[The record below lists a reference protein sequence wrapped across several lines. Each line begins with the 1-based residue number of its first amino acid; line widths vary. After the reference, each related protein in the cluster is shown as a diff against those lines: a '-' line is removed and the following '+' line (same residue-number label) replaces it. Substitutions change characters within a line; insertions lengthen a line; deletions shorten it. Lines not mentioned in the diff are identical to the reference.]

1 MLISRAPPPGMRD
14 VDELISPTL
23 EIDSVC
29 ESAQIEVGGPF
40 VGIEM
45 HHGSPL
51 LHRIS
56 LFYPVANSID
66 LSMDYWQRSE
76 SRVTFLG
83 LKVGCGPKEWVGL
96 EPFGFR
102 LTPYSVMLHTVDE
115 RRAIRVSYQFCKEKP
130 AMVTKLEITNSL
142 AEPESFEVYTHLE
155 ASLRTSHTYA
165 LVDKAWTEFH
175 EAGSAIYVNFDDA
188 AAGNAQVFVAN
199 AGEQPTSF
207 ATDSET
213 LGLPP
218 RGNWWMDKVMD
229 LPGEV
234 IGRASPGRPAAAF
247 LYRKQLDPGQKLTV
261 VQMLGS
267 CRWGEGREIVGYL
280 LDHYEHQIGL
290 YEGCVLSKAHGD
302 GVVRTGDRAIDHSA
316 LWAKAVLAAN
326 AHYLHGEVV
335 PMPCPAEY
343 NFYFTHDVL
352 LTDLAAVHFD
362 LARVRRDLEY
372 IVAKADDTL
381 PHACYWKDDRYVIE
395 FAGADNWNHFWFIL
409 VSASYLR
416 HSGDIETL
424 QRLYPHLTRSLKLA
438 MTSRGEDD
446 LMWARHPDWWDI
458 GHSFGPRAYMTIL
471 AIRALREFTYVCTV
485 LDKEISQLLQYEEL
499 AARLQRQLNAKLWD
513 DDLEYLI
520 NAHQDGSVDTHIY
533 VGSLLAA
540 HFGFIDTDRSA
551 ALVKT
556 AKSRLLDER
565 LGIRNVCPMDFHLLV
580 DDLEFTGNETGGPGA
595 YANGGIWP
603 HANGWYALALLAIG
617 QKVEA
622 LSFVKRVMTLEGVA
636 GSPNGQPAMYE
647 YRNSNSGD
655 PSVYGKVDKPQFL
668 WAAGWYLYTL
678 YHLLGIREN
687 EWNIALD
694 PYLFEGRTASRFH
707 LFAGGRLVAVSVT
720 GSGHH
725 IRSIEH
731 DAAPYPAAVI
741 PGVSVPGEI
750 RIVLGVP
757 ELPYVA
763 RTNSILLASRFDRE
777 NLRLAVVVKGFP
789 GHDSE
794 TQIVS
799 PWPPESVF
807 ANGVELNEGWSLQQC
822 DNVYR
827 ITVGFSQQS
836 RQDTIEVRFWRARC
850 PRSGRLAGRS
860 QHPLGNA
867 DYG

>member
-1 MLISRAPPPGMRD
+1 VLTSPAPPPGVRD
-14 VDELISPTL
+14 VNELLSPAL

-45 HHGSPL
+45 HHSSPL
-51 LHRIS
+51 LNRIS

-66 LSMDYWQRSE
+66 LSTDYWQRSE

-83 LKVGCGPKEWVGL
+83 LKVGRGPKEWVGL
-96 EPFGFR
+96 NPFGFR
-102 LTPYSVMLHTVDE
+102 LTPFSVMLHTVDD
-115 RRAIRVSYQFCKEKP
+115 RRAVRVSYQFCREKP
-130 AMVTKLEITNSL
+130 AMVTRLEITSNLS
-142 AEPESFEVYTHLE
+142 EPALFEVYTHLE

-165 LVDKAWTEFH
+165 LIDQAWTEFH
-175 EAGSAIYVNFDDA
+175 EVGSAIYVNFDDA

-199 AGEQPTSF
+199 AGEQPIGF

-218 RGNWWMDKVMD
+218 RGNWWMDKALD

-261 VQMLGS
+261 VQILGS
-267 CRWGEGREIVGYL
+267 CRLGEGREIVGYL

-302 GVVRTGDRAIDHSA
+302 GVVKTGDRAIDHSA

-343 NFYFTHDVL
+343 NFYFTHDAL

-362 LARVRRDLEY
+362 PGRVKRDLEY
-372 IVAKADDTL
+372 IVAKADDAI

-395 FAGADNWNHFWFIL
+395 PAGADNWNHFWFIL

-416 HSGDIETL
+416 HSGDVETL
-424 QRLYPHLTRSLKLA
+424 QRLYPQLSSSLELA
-438 MTSRGEDD
+438 MPSKGGVD

-458 GHSFGPRAYMTIL
+458 GHSLGPRAYMTIL
-471 AIRALREFTYVCTV
+471 AIRALREFTYICTV
-485 LDKEISQLLQYEEL
+485 LNKKAIQLPQCEEM
-499 AARLQRQLNAKLWD
+499 AARLQRQLSAELWD
-513 DDLEYLI
+513 EDLKYLI
-520 NAHQDGSVDTHIY
+520 NFYQDGCVDPHIY
-533 VGSLLAA
+533 AGSLLAA
-540 HFGFIDTDRSA
+540 HFLIDTDRCA
-551 ALVKT
+551 ALVQT
-556 AKSRLLDER
+556 AKDRLLDEK
-565 LGIRNVCPMDFHLLV
+565 LGIRNVSPADLHLLG
-580 DDLEFTGNETGGPGA
+580 DDLGFKGKEAGGPGA
-595 YANGGIWP
+595 YINGGVWP
-603 HANGWYALALLAIG
+603 HGNAWYALALVAMG
-617 QKVEA
+617 DKGEA
-622 LSFVKRVMTLEGVA
+622 LSFIKRFMTLEGVA
-636 GSPNGQPAMYE
+636 DSPNGQPAMYE
-647 YRNSNSGD
+647 YRNSNPGD

-694 PYLFEGRTASRFH
+694 PYLFEGRTASRFN
-707 LFAGGRLVAVSVT
+707 LFAGGRSVAVSVT
-720 GSGHH
+720 GYGRH
-725 IRSIEH
+725 IRSIEY

-741 PGVSVPGEI
+741 PAVSVPGEI
-750 RIVLGVP
+750 RIVLGAP

-777 NLRLAVVVKGFP
+777 NRRLAVDVKGFP
-789 GHDSE
+789 GHESE
-794 TQIVS
+794 TLIAS
-799 PWPPESVF
+799 PWAPESVF
-807 ANGVELNEGWSLQQC
+807 ANGVELSAGWSLQQC

-827 ITVGFSQQS
+827 ISVGFSQQS
-836 RQDTIEVRFWRARC
+836 RQDTIEVRF
-850 PRSGRLAGRS
+850 
-860 QHPLGNA
+860 
-867 DYG
+867 